1 MPPVVAR
8 ALDGLSQKSRRLL
21 EDRGVTAVLATGCE
35 VAVTGRPAPLGPER
49 PYARLAFRLD
59 PGDRLQVGYAVSD
72 GLDGPWTAEGG
83 EFEPFTLRTYGYY
96 RRYIQR
102 HRPIEGPGIVLTA
115 VPGRRGVP
123 RPETDDPSVTGE
135 ES

>member
-1 MPPVVAR
+1 VVAH
-8 ALDGLSQKSRRLL
+8 ALEGLSQKSRRLL
-21 EDRGVTAVLATGCE
+21 EDRGVTAVLATGCD
-35 VAVTGRPAPLGPER
+35 VAVTGRPARLGPEG

-59 PGDRLQVGYAVSD
+59 PGDRLRVGFAVSD

-102 HRPIEGPGIVLTA
+102 HRPIEGPGIALTA
-115 VPGRRGVP
+115 APGRRMAP
-123 RPETDDPSVTGE
+123 PAESPSE
-135 ES
+135 